1 MCCFSFF
8 TEPTTTLK
16 CVCNDTLQTPIV
28 PCIDNNFSCEST
40 TMCYV
45 QQFWSRQQGRAFSQW
60 GCLDSLPNH
69 FAGQICTINSTD
81 NVYFCCNNTD
91 YCNNVTLRLPR
102 EMSVTTTETVTEG
115 DLRSASTSPSASTEG
130 KGEWKD

>member
-16 CVCNDTLQTPIV
+16 CVCNDTLPTPILSCLV
-28 PCIDNNFSCEST
+28 NGFSCEST

-45 QQFWSRQQGRAFSQW
+45 QRFWSIRDGRAFSQW
-60 GCLDSLPNH
+60 GCLDSLTKHHIGPV
-69 FAGQICTINSTD
+69 CTINNTD

-102 EMSVTTTETVTEG
+102 EMSVTIMETVMEG
-115 DLRSASTSPSASTEG
+115 DLRSASTSPSASTRG
-130 KGEWKD
+130 KGGGKD